1 MRSIT
6 SCYNEH
12 AVRISDSYCS
22 GPSNQA
28 YLCPKQSLSVRESIT
43 CTYRVN
49 VSSQKQILITLNWT
63 KKLTG
68 QGFSIAISNT
78 NSTSHAN
85 SMQLGKNKGNETF
98 QIHDFKI
105 QVQWDLSDAKYD
117 SGPEPASGFY
127 VIVHVDSE
135 LGLRLG
141 DKEEESSGEVKA
153 GMAGANSSM
162 VCRRERFSG
171 GNIYSTKAQFCE
183 TGAVHEIVIKWVMG
197 EEGSRSK
204 GHVLCVSIDKKTIL
218 EVKRVRWNFRGNQA
232 IFLDGLLVDMMW
244 DVHDWL
250 FKASNRSAVFMFR
263 TRSGMDSRLW
273 LEEKTIGAL
282 KDPHRIGFSLLLCA
296 CNDDPD

>member
-28 YLCPKQSLSVRESIT
+28 YLCPKQSPSARDSIT
-43 CTYRVN
+43 CTYRVDL
-49 VSSQKQILITLNWT
+49 SQQKQLLITLNWT
-63 KKLTG
+63 KKLMG
-68 QGFSIAISNT
+68 QGFCIAISNT
-78 NSTSHAN
+78 NPTSSAN
-85 SMQLGKNKGNETF
+85 SRQLVNSKGNETF

-105 QVQWDLSDAKYD
+105 QVLWDLSDAKYD

-127 VIVHVDSE
+127 VIVLVDSD

-141 DKEEESSGEVKA
+141 DKEEESSGEVEAKT
-153 GMAGANSSM
+153 GGSNSSM
-162 VCRRERFSG
+162 VYRRERFSG
-171 GNIYSTKAQFCE
+171 SHIYSTKAQFCE
-183 TGAVHEIVIKWVMG
+183 TGDVHEILIKWVVE
-197 EEGSRSK
+197 EEGSKTK

-218 EVKRVRWNFRGNQA
+218 EVKRLRWNFRGNQVM
-232 IFLDGLLVDMMW
+232 FLDGVLVDMMW

-250 FKASNRSAVFMFR
+250 FKPSKRSAVFMFR

-273 LEEKTIGAL
+273 LEEKTLGAH
-282 KDPHRIGFSLLLCA
+282 KDAHRIGFSLLLCA
-296 CNDDPD
+296 CNNPD